1 MRLRSGVFASFC
13 LLVQALG
20 VGLFLRGFF
29 PVAVRS
35 QLRSGTFGQ
44 VPPEP
49 PQTGTASLLRSCVSL
64 GSRQERCGR
73 GCPEEIGR
81 PLFKVGWK
89 KNRFSLLSMAYR
101 PPTHTPAACQ
111 ARQRASEILQS
122 LCLTCLTSLCGCLA
136 EGRSSIPASSSRFAC
151 HQAQG

>member
-49 PQTGTASLLRSCVSL
+49 PQTD
-64 GSRQERCGR
+64 
-73 GCPEEIGR
+73 
-81 PLFKVGWK
+81 
-89 KNRFSLLSMAYR
+89 
-101 PPTHTPAACQ
+101 
-111 ARQRASEILQS
+111 
-122 LCLTCLTSLCGCLA
+122 LTSNWTKISPIFNKVVIVLIDALRDDFVFGSKGLKFMPYTTELVEKGTTHAFIA
-136 EGRSSIPASSSRFAC
+136 EAKAPTVTMPRIK
-151 HQAQG
+151 